1 MTMTQQPKKKVHTLE
16 EGQRVHY
23 LANLGGL
30 VAIAGL
36 EQTEPSL
43 LVGVLCEVERKI
55 KSLPTERLNE
65 LKEKGLAILAAR
77 NTEKRSFKTWQR
89 AQQTERFDLTL
100 PQMKRLIVRLGGK
113 LPALDKD
120 TGSEL
125 LRLFREM
132 ANDK

>member
-1 MTMTQQPKKKVHTLE
+1 MTIIQQPKKKLHTLE

-36 EQTEPSL
+36 EQIEPGL

-55 KSLPTERLNE
+55 KSLPIERLNE
-65 LKEKGLAILAAR
+65 LKERGLSILAAR
-77 NTEKRSFKTWQR
+77 NTDKRSFKTWQR

-100 PQMKRLIVRLGGK
+100 PQMKKLIMRLGGK

-120 TGSEL
+120 IGSEL

-132 ANDK
+132 VNDK